1 MSVCHTQTGTQQQ
14 KNIRFRSFCDQVEEV
29 LRTGELPNKHNT
41 AFRIC
46 GRGDGY
52 WRIQED
58 RRVGREGSIQIFR
71 KNECC
76 SSCFGY
82 LNKAAMLTK
91 NYRRHHT
98 TLHTRIANSTM
109 REASQL
115 IDVFANMLLNDDFE
129 DVEYSIINRIVSHD
143 GSVHTETFST
153 SNLTNL
159 TNLTNASNS
168 TNASNA
174 SNIVEEEEEEDEIAH
189 ESYDEDFP
197 NEYLCPINLTPMK
210 EPVICMDGHS
220 YEKKAIERWF
230 RSHNKSPKT
239 GLVLESKML
248 IPNHALR
255 SAIEE
260 YKSKKISSK
269 SSTE

>member
-1 MSVCHTQTGTQQQ
+1 
-14 KNIRFRSFCDQVEEV
+14 
-29 LRTGELPNKHNT
+29 
-41 AFRIC
+41 
-46 GRGDGY
+46 
-52 WRIQED
+52 
-58 RRVGREGSIQIFR
+58 
-71 KNECC
+71 
-76 SSCFGY
+76 
-82 LNKAAMLTK
+82 MLTK

-159 TNLTNASNS
+159 TNTSNS

-174 SNIVEEEEEEDEIAH
+174 SNIVEEEEEDEEDEIAH

>member
-29 LRTGELPNKHNT
+29 LRTGELPDKNNT

-129 DVEYSIINRIVSHD
+129 NVEYSIINRIVSHD

-153 SNLTNL
+153 SNLTN
-159 TNLTNASNS
+159 ASNS
-168 TNASNA
+168 TNASLA
-174 SNIVEEEEEEDEIAH
+174 QGLVEEEEEIVH

-230 RSHNKSPKT
+230 RSNNKSPKT

-260 YKSKKISSK
+260 YKSKKVSSK